1 MDLHASKRLLGDGD
15 CFAFGRRASHLIPFL
30 LGFGL
35 VLLLGGFFPEALFEL
50 FLDIVDE
57 IVEHLVLH
65 LFLQVL
71 LLFPVFQLGLPVL
84 VTIGEVVGGRGEAA
98 DAAIAAIGDSGA
110 RLVFLA
116 LGAPKQ
122 ERFAAYA
129 QDKLPAT
136 GFISIGA
143 GLDFISGLQTRA
155 PAFVRAIA
163 AEWLWRMLGNPK
175 RLAARYG
182 ACLLILPGLVLKALR
197 QKRTV

>member
-84 VTIGEVVGGRGEAA
+84 VTIGEVVGGRGEDVVVRGVVVVWVVGVGGVVEVGMPFHPVVAVVA
-98 DAAIAAIGDSGA
+98 LEVDPVEGSHPVHFVIFIY
-110 RLVFLA
+110 FLTSYH
-116 LGAPKQ
+116 
-122 ERFAAYA
+122 F
-129 QDKLPAT
+129 
-136 GFISIGA
+136 S
-143 GLDFISGLQTRA
+143 
-155 PAFVRAIA
+155 
-163 AEWLWRMLGNPK
+163 
-175 RLAARYG
+175 
-182 ACLLILPGLVLKALR
+182 
-197 QKRTV
+197 